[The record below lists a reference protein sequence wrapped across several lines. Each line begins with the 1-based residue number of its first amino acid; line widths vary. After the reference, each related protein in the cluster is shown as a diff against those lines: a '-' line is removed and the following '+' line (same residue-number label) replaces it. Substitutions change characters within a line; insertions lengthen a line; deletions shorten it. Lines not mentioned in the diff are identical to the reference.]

1 MNTLKTI
8 FAVLAAVLLTGP
20 ASAQTK
26 IGLID
31 LQKVFDGYYKTKAA
45 DALIQDQK
53 ADFLKQKKTLLEGY
67 EKAGND
73 YKKALDDS
81 NNQAVSANFTFTTL
95 VSNPLP
101 APSISSVVVGNSTSS
116 SANSRGGR
124 QLHPRGNPS
133 CTRGVYGTSTRPRST
148 ACVTTAKLRGCV

>member
-1 MNTLKTI
+1 MNTLKT
-8 FAVLAAVLLTGP
+8 FLAVVVAALLTGS
-20 ASAQTK
+20 ASAQAK

-81 NNQAVSANFTFTTL
+81 NNQAVSADEREKRKKGAENNLLEVKRIEDQIYQFERTGGATL
-95 VSNPLP
+95 EE
-101 APSISSVVVGNSTSS
+101 
-116 SANSRGGR
+116 
-124 QLHPRGNPS
+124 
-133 CTRGVYGTSTRPRST
+133 
-148 ACVTTAKLRGCV
+148 

>member
-1 MNTLKTI
+1 MKPRKTI

-20 ASAQTK
+20 ASGQAK

-53 ADFLKQKKTLLEGY
+53 ADFLKQKKTLLEQY

-81 NNQAVSANFTFTTL
+81 NNQAVSADEREKRKKG
-95 VSNPLP
+95 
-101 APSISSVVVGNSTSS
+101 AETS
-116 SANSRGGR
+116 
-124 QLHPRGNPS
+124 LLE
-133 CTRGVYGTSTRPRST
+133 V
-148 ACVTTAKLRGCV
+148 K

>member
-1 MNTLKTI
+1 MNTPKTI

-20 ASAQTK
+20 ASGQTK

-81 NNQAVSANFTFTTL
+81 NKSATTASKISIGLTTFGTLAAVL
-95 VSNPLP
+95 VGLF
-101 APSISSVVVGNSTSS
+101 VCLVGLFGLTQIRGLRTSEAVTSS
-116 SANSRGGR
+116 LVLAAAVALGWR
-124 QLHPRGNPS
+124 
-133 CTRGVYGTSTRPRST
+133 
-148 ACVTTAKLRGCV
+148 